1 VPDAVYDL
9 WVIAESRNRVLVNV
23 ASSDWAVHFI
33 APDGQTRI
41 GPWLLHD
48 TAEEVEKLLAWGNVS
63 TEELE
68 EHRTNIRR
76 WGASSVVWQL
86 SDRQLAQLIERGEG
100 WPWNGYELRKMKQEG
115 NYPPRRL
122 AYRSKLTGK
131 IVSGL

>member
-1 VPDAVYDL
+1 
-9 WVIAESRNRVLVNV
+9 VIAQSRHRVLVNV
-23 ASSDWAVHFI
+23 SSSDWAVHFI
-33 APDGQTRI
+33 APDGRTRI

-48 TAEEVEKLLAWGNVS
+48 TADEVEKLLAWGSVS

-68 EHRTNIRR
+68 EHRTKIRR

-86 SDRQLAQLIERGEG
+86 SDGQLAQLAERGEG

-115 NYPPRRL
+115 NYPPRRF
-122 AYRSKLTGK
+122 AYRSKLTGR